1 MDCKDVGIR
10 KSEFV
15 AKTQFLCTITGII
28 LVQSSKYPLYNNS
41 KYEIYLGRNLIL
53 NFRRKREKEKLKKH
67 RRNEEFK
74 VKIFGKNT
82 LLKV

>member
-1 MDCKDVGIR
+1 M
-10 KSEFV
+10 
-15 AKTQFLCTITGII
+15 
-28 LVQSSKYPLYNNS
+28 YNNS

-74 VKIFGKNT
+74 VKSLKKNS
-82 LLKV
+82 LKTIKNAVNSKLAKKRKRNN